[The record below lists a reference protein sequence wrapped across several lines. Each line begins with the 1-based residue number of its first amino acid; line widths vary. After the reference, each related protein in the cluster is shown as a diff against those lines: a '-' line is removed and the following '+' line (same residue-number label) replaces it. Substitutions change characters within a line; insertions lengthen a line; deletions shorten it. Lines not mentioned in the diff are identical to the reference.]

1 MSQTRAASRT
11 EEVEALLRS
20 YPRIFFACHRRHV
33 RDPATRRVLSAH
45 QASILDHLDEVDGMA
60 LSDLA
65 RHMGVT
71 PGTMSVAI
79 DRLARK
85 GYVRRTRSRD
95 DQRRVE
101 LRLTD
106 AGLRIR
112 SQQSVLEPE
121 LIELLLAELTTTERG
136 EGLRGLELLA
146 EAADRMMARK
156 AARGTRSLAKTTTS
170 TSRRR

>member
-1 MSQTRAASRT
+1 MNAAPAVVL
-11 EEVEALLRS
+11 VEHVETLLRS

-33 RDPATRRVLSAH
+33 RDPATRRLLSAH
-45 QASILDHLDEVDGMA
+45 QASILDHLDDVDGMA
-60 LSDLA
+60 LTDLS

-79 DRLARK
+79 DRLVRK
-85 GYVRRTRSRD
+85 GYVKRARSKE

-112 SQQSVLEPE
+112 DQQSVLEPDLVE
-121 LIELLLAELTTTERG
+121 QLLAELPVTER
-136 EGLRGLELLA
+136 EQALRGLELLA
-146 EAADRMMARK
+146 TAADGMMSRK
-156 AARGTRSLAKTTTS
+156 ASRGSRTAARG
-170 TSRRR
+170 